1 MNSKN
6 YDGNYRIREY
16 WFVSNARQI
25 LEGISFLYQL
35 IILHNDIKADNA
47 NLLGEFRTALKI
59 IEKNNITLK
68 FY

>member
-6 YDGNYRIREY
+6 YDGNYRIRKY
-16 WFVSNARQI
+16 WFVSNARQV

-35 IILHNDIKADNA
+35 TILQNDIKADNVK
-47 NLLGEFRTALKI
+47 LLEFRTALKVI
-59 IEKNNITLK
+59 QKNNITLK

>member
-6 YDGNYRIREY
+6 YDGNYRIRKY
-16 WFVSNARQI
+16 WFVSNARQV

-35 IILHNDIKADNA
+35 AILQNDIKADNVK
-47 NLLGEFRTALKI
+47 LLGEFRTAMKI
-59 IEKNNITLK
+59 IEKNNITPK